1 LRRFAA
7 IFMVLFY
14 FALGSGAIERW
25 HNAQHAA
32 EDARL
37 AALAGHPT
45 DHQDPAPIHD
55 ESNCAFHC
63 QLHLAGMAVSWSPTL
78 VCVSTFR
85 TFVQASPQVIP
96 QQRRQVLILARGP
109 PAV

>member
-1 LRRFAA
+1 
-7 IFMVLFY
+7 MVLFY

-37 AALAGHPT
+37 AALAGQSA
-45 DHQDPAPIHD
+45 DHQEHAPIHD
-55 ESNCAFHC
+55 ESNCPFHC
-63 QLHLAGMAVSWSPTL
+63 QLHLAGMAVSWAPTL

-85 TFVQASPQVIP
+85 TFVQASPQVLP
-96 QQRRQVLILARGP
+96 EFQRRVLILARGP

>member
-1 LRRFAA
+1 
-7 IFMVLFY
+7 MVLFY

-37 AALAGHPT
+37 AALAGNSSDQK
-45 DHQDPAPIHD
+45 DHQAPIHD

-78 VCVSTFR
+78 VSVSTFR
-85 TFVQASPQVIP
+85 EFVQANPQALP
-96 QQRRQVLILARGP
+96 NYQQRVLILARGP